1 MYQSTKKEEVKP
13 MIDHIDAIVLF
24 VQDLTGCTTFYR
36 DTLSLPY
43 QGSDAT
49 ASTFRLQDRYLILLS
64 PEGATELLGTAPD
77 EIKLDGAARMLLA
90 VEVES
95 VEVAYK
101 ELIAKG
107 VQFLRP
113 PTDHPWGRRTAPF
126 ADPEGNLWEI
136 SQDILAKTEP

>member
-1 MYQSTKKEEVKP
+1 

-95 VEVAYK
+95 VEAAYK

>member
-1 MYQSTKKEEVKP
+1 LRISW
-13 MIDHIDAIVLF
+13 VLF

-95 VEVAYK
+95 VEAAYK

>member
-95 VEVAYK
+95 VEAAYK

>member
-36 DTLSLPY
+36 DTLSPPY

-95 VEVAYK
+95 VEAAYK

>member
-1 MYQSTKKEEVKP
+1 MEKEEVKP
-13 MIDHIDAIVLF
+13 MIDHIDAIALF
-24 VQDLTGCTTFYR
+24 VQDLAGCTTFYR

-64 PEGATELLGTAPD
+64 PEGAAEILGTTPD
-77 EIKLDGAARMLLA
+77 EIKLDGAARMLLVVK
-90 VEVES
+90 VEN
-95 VEVAYK
+95 VEVAYE

-107 VQFLRP
+107 VRFLRP
-113 PTDHPWGRRTAPF
+113 PIDHPWGKRTAPF

-136 SQDILAKTEP
+136 SQDIPAKAEP

>member
-95 VEVAYK
+95 VEAAYK

-136 SQDILAKTEP
+136 SQDILAKTER